1 MFNLITTPN
10 YMFDAFIRD
19 AECAKK
25 ITLSNW
31 FSKSWKWYPTSC
43 FYRCQHDLWFTTH
56 SQSDEGFAVTKNIQ
70 VWTLKIYPKSLRNV
84 KQMGSCQ
91 NFWCFHTGNLADLT
105 ECEFGGTF
113 RLYSIHF
120 QPGSTYMLWLIA
132 NAVLMLFM
140 GSLTCLHLYVV
151 LSHKNKYDILIKLW
165 EKNHSTS
172 YAIQQFGKIKR
183 SFLTPD
189 DFLVA
194 WTKSAESGGNSHA
207 DESAKLAVEHGTCL
221 GSSTCIPSQNTVDG
235 TKSGDHHLLLH
246 ETPQIMG
253 YLPYQLVGCTPIPK
267 YLYGKCLKTNLY
279 HAGISGL
286 FHPQESHPRTPT
298 KYHWVWSNFDTSSRV
313 SPQLLVVFW
322 KGNPLIAHKKT

>member
-1 MFNLITTPN
+1 MQHLRQVAGRSQWIHEGEESHLWGYEQVSRKLFQSGRCCKGISPYMNHDAPKRLVERRSTRTSLMQSITLTCTSVFEMFNLITTPN

-56 SQSDEGFAVTKNIQ
+56 SQSDEAFAVTKNIQ

-207 DESAKLAVEHGTCL
+207 DESAKLAVEHG
-221 GSSTCIPSQNTVDG
+221 D
-235 TKSGDHHLLLH
+235 
-246 ETPQIMG
+246 
-253 YLPYQLVGCTPIPK
+253 LPGFLNMHPIPK
-267 YLYGKCLKTNLY
+267 
-279 HAGISGL
+279 
-286 FHPQESHPRTPT
+286 
-298 KYHWVWSNFDTSSRV
+298 
-313 SPQLLVVFW
+313 
-322 KGNPLIAHKKT
+322 

>member
-1 MFNLITTPN
+1 
-10 YMFDAFIRD
+10 
-19 AECAKK
+19 
-25 ITLSNW
+25 
-31 FSKSWKWYPTSC
+31 
-43 FYRCQHDLWFTTH
+43 
-56 SQSDEGFAVTKNIQ
+56 
-70 VWTLKIYPKSLRNV
+70 
-84 KQMGSCQ
+84 MGSCQ

-172 YAIQQFGKIKR
+172 YANQQFGKIKR

-207 DESAKLAVEHGTCL
+207 DESAKLAVEHG
-221 GSSTCIPSQNTVDG
+221 D
-235 TKSGDHHLLLH
+235 
-246 ETPQIMG
+246 
-253 YLPYQLVGCTPIPK
+253 LPGFLNMHPIPK
-267 YLYGKCLKTNLY
+267 YC
-279 HAGISGL
+279 
-286 FHPQESHPRTPT
+286 
-298 KYHWVWSNFDTSSRV
+298 
-313 SPQLLVVFW
+313 
-322 KGNPLIAHKKT
+322 